1 MVPVLLQ
8 PHRSGASV
16 QRRYIEA
23 GKFDFC
29 IDGGER
35 VTQLTSDPNGWPNIE
50 AGQKIVM
57 RVIFEQVVQS
67 SCTYTCH
74 LCGASNNLNI
84 VSFGTSGWLTDG
96 SIDWFV
102 HGMHWWRCISHRK
115 VMHAKEDFRSQS
127 GNKAGPLKA
136 LSRTIGLTWKLGTAY
151 AISVL
156 CK

>member
-1 MVPVLLQ
+1 MVLVLLQ
-8 PHRSGASV
+8 PDHSGASV

-67 SCTYTCH
+67 SCTYTCAIFVGH
-74 LCGASNNLNI
+74 RTISISCHSAHR
-84 VSFGTSGWLTDG
+84 DG
-96 SIDWFV
+96 SPMV
-102 HGMHWWRCISHRK
+102 LSTGSYMACIGGDVSHIEKSCMQRK
-115 VMHAKEDFRSQS
+115 ISDLSPEKRRGRSKPCQERS
-127 GNKAGPLKA
+127 D
-136 LSRTIGLTWKLGTAY
+136 
-151 AISVL
+151 
-156 CK
+156 